1 MQFKYSQII
10 VYINDN
16 YSGIM
21 FRTMI
26 VSSTVWPFFF
36 PDASGEICK
45 EKKILYKLIS
55 GLHSSISIHI
65 ASDYLLDETTNW
77 VQIFPSFPSRFYLH
91 ILPLFPYFILCCE
104 EPLDRKQSKYTWEHA
119 WILVLNQLYWN
130 RNHLALKKYLINL
143 LLFQWGRNLELAYD
157 RVLQYPDRVGNL
169 YFTFLFVLRAVTKVS
184 SSGILFLIYK

>member
-1 MQFKYSQII
+1 
-10 VYINDN
+10 
-16 YSGIM
+16 M

-77 VQIFPSFPSRFYLH
+77 VQTFPSFPSRFYLH

-130 RNHLALKKYLINL
+130 RNHLALKKVPNQFASLSVGQKSGASVWSS
-143 LLFQWGRNLELAYD
+143 FAVSWSCWEL
-157 RVLQYPDRVGNL
+157 VFHFPLC
-169 YFTFLFVLRAVTKVS
+169 S
-184 SSGILFLIYK
+184 SSCDKSKLFRYFVPDL